1 MKIKYGNNYMAQH
14 RLLFIFLSQIQVDA
28 LEKIQYIV
36 HVTLYIDSVLYGSP
50 VKVDRMSFGTAST
63 VDCSI
68 P

>member
-1 MKIKYGNNYMAQH
+1 MAQH

-28 LEKIQYIV
+28 LERIQYIV
-36 HVTLYIDSVLYGSP
+36 HVTLYIGSVLYGSP
-50 VKVDRMSFGTAST
+50 VKVDWMSLGTAST